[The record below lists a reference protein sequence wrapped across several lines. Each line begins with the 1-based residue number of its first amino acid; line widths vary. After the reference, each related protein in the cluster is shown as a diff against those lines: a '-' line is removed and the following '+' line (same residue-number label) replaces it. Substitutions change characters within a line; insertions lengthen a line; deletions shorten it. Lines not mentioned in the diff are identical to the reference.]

1 MKYKRL
7 NQGLFLLRA
16 TCSSLFFTHG
26 YSKFLKIIN
35 GDFTFS
41 DPIGVGPLTSLLLAT
56 FAEFIVP
63 IFIIIGWKTRF
74 FCIFPIITMLV
85 AFVFKH
91 DGDPFSKKEKSL
103 LYLILFVFLMIT
115 GPGKFSLDNKL

>member
-1 MKYKRL
+1 MKYNRF
-7 NQGLFLLRA
+7 NQGLFFLRV

-26 YSKFLKIIN
+26 YSKFLKISHV
-35 GDFTFS
+35 DFTFS
-41 DPIGVGPLTSLLLAT
+41 DPIGIGPLPSLLLTT

-74 FCIFPIITMLV
+74 FCIFPIITMFV

-91 DGDPFSKKEKSL
+91 DEDPFSKKEKSL
-103 LYLILFVFLMIT
+103 LYLLLFIFLMIT

>member
-1 MKYKRL
+1 MKYTRL
-7 NQGLFLLRA
+7 NQGLFFLRI

-26 YSKFLKIIN
+26 YVKFLKIIH

-41 DPIGVGPLTSLLLAT
+41 DPIGIGSLTSLLLTT

-74 FCIFPIITMLV
+74 FCIFPIITMFV

-103 LYLILFVFLMIT
+103 LYFVLFIFLIIT
-115 GPGKFSLDNKL
+115 GPGKYSLDNKL

>member
-1 MKYKRL
+1 MKYNRL

-74 FCIFPIITMLV
+74 FCIFPIITMFV

>member
-1 MKYKRL
+1 MKYNRF
-7 NQGLFLLRA
+7 NQGLFFLRV

-26 YSKFLKIIN
+26 YSKFLKISH

-41 DPIGVGPLTSLLLAT
+41 DPIGIGPLTSLLLTT
-56 FAEFIVP
+56 FAEFIAP
-63 IFIIIGWKTRF
+63 IFIIIGGKTRF
-74 FCIFPIITMLV
+74 FCIFPIITMFV

-91 DGDPFSKKEKSL
+91 DEDPFSKKEKSL
-103 LYLILFVFLMIT
+103 LYLLLFIFLMIT